1 MGPPPFV
8 ASDDPCAGADRAGGT
23 ESPCNVSVSMYVRE
37 VVSGV
42 CAVFEEA
49 PAVGL
54 VCKTLLS
61 LENLVFTAKGNR
73 KELAVLL
80 ELCDVV
86 TRGALNQW
94 TMASATGPGVSE
106 GAAALRRHVEGAK
119 RVAAMCNK
127 GKIARFALGRK
138 ISRSIVSVK
147 TNVVNFATVHNL
159 SLSAGLHVKLA
170 NMEKELAAKERER
183 QQAIDAAAK
192 KASAD
197 AALNSQYRVVGLV
210 KRLGSSASERA
221 LSVLDW
227 CDYQRQSSSSMVKA
241 CGNRFR
247 NGRPELYLMGGV
259 LLATAAA
266 AAACGQHGLLKR
278 RPS

>member
-1 MGPPPFV
+1 MGSPPFV

-23 ESPCNVSVSMYVRE
+23 GPPYHVSVSMYVRE
-37 VVSGV
+37 VVSGA

-61 LENLVFTAKGNR
+61 VERLVFTAKGNR

-94 TMASATGPGVSE
+94 SMASAVGPGVSE

-159 SLSAGLHVKLA
+159 SLSAGLHVRA
-170 NMEKELAAKERER
+170 GQCSVRARACVFVTGEAR
-183 QQAIDAAAK
+183 
-192 KASAD
+192 
-197 AALNSQYRVVGLV
+197 
-210 KRLGSSASERA
+210 RA
-221 LSVLDW
+221 L
-227 CDYQRQSSSSMVKA
+227 
-241 CGNRFR
+241 
-247 NGRPELYLMGGV
+247 
-259 LLATAAA
+259 T
-266 AAACGQHGLLKR
+266 
-278 RPS
+278 